1 MALSRKE
8 SAWHPFFWL
17 ATLVLVVAV
26 LALARTV
33 LVPLALAVLIAF
45 ALTPAVRPLERRL
58 GRGLAVT
65 VVVLL
70 AIGAVVSFGYLLERQ
85 LVSLTGQVSRYSES
99 MRRKVATLRPSA
111 QGGLATFSRTVDTL
125 VQELDQG
132 KQVPEARPVRVV
144 PGRASATE
152 RIANTVGPVLRP
164 LADFV
169 VVFVLVIFLVGRR
182 NDLRDRFIRLA
193 GRRHISLTTRTL
205 DEAGQRISRF
215 LLVQSAINGT
225 FGLAVAIGLSVIG
238 VGYAPLCGFLAAALR
253 FVPFLG
259 TLLGMLLPTTLAFAQ
274 LDGWWPMFATMALF
288 LALDATMSY
297 AVEPLVIGRRTGVSS
312 LAMIVMALFW
322 TWLWGPVGLLL
333 STPLTVCLAVLGR
346 QVSRLGFLAV
356 LLGDESPLEPEVT
369 FYQRLLAGDE
379 DDAARILD
387 RSLAVRPREQAFDAL
402 MVPALHLL
410 RRDRAEGAI
419 SEADHEGVLAAMGT
433 LLADLP
439 GPRPTPAPTCRR
451 ALAVPGQGAADAVAW
466 QMLALTL
473 DMSKVQIDV
482 MGVGALVS
490 EVVEAAARMAPDL
503 VCIVSVAPGGGSHVR
518 HLCRRLHQAQP
529 GLRIVVMRLEPEGE
543 APAEDDPPA
552 GNIVTASSLSA
563 ARLRIEQA
571 CLLEAPADRPLAVS
585 LGPAASVS

>member
-17 ATLVLVVAV
+17 ATLVLVVAI

-45 ALTPAVRPLERRL
+45 ALTPAVRVLERRL
-58 GRGLAVT
+58 GGFLAVT
-65 VVVLL
+65 LVMLL
-70 AIGAVVSFGYLLERQ
+70 AVGTVVSFGYLLERQ
-85 LVSLTGQVSRYSES
+85 LVDLSGQMSRYSES
-99 MRRKVATLRPSA
+99 MRKKVATLRPSA
-111 QGGLATFSRTVDTL
+111 QGGLAGLSRSVDTL

-132 KQVPEARPVRVV
+132 KAVPDARPVRVV
-144 PGRASATE
+144 PRQPTASE
-152 RIANTVGPVLRP
+152 RFENNVEPVLKP
-164 LADFV
+164 LANFV
-169 VVFVLVIFLVGRR
+169 VVLVLVIFLVSRR

-225 FGLAVAIGLSVIG
+225 FGVAAAIGLTFIG
-238 VGYAPLCGFLAAALR
+238 VGYAPLWGFLAAALR

-259 TLLGMLLPTTLAFAQ
+259 TLLGMLLPAALAFAQ
-274 LDGWWPMFATMALF
+274 LDGWAPMFTTMGLF
-288 LALDATMSY
+288 LGLDLTMTY

-356 LLGDESPLEPEVT
+356 LLGDESPLEPEIT

-379 DDAARILD
+379 DDASRLLD
-387 RSLAVRPREQAFDAL
+387 RSLEAQSREQAFDAL
-402 MVPALHLL
+402 MVPALHML
-410 RRDRAEGAI
+410 RRDRADGAI
-419 SEADHEGVLAAMGT
+419 SEGDFEGVLAAMST
-433 LLADLP
+433 LI
-439 GPRPTPAPTCRR
+439 GERPNPEPEPTPTCRR
-451 ALAVPGQGAADAVAW
+451 VLGVPGQNPADALAW
-466 QMLALTL
+466 EMLAHTL
-473 DMSKVQIDV
+473 DPTKVRIET
-482 MGVGALVS
+482 MGAGALVS
-490 EVVEAAARMAPDL
+490 EVVETAGREVPDL

-518 HLCRRLHQAQP
+518 HLCRRLQQAHP
-529 GLRIVVMRLEPEGE
+529 GLRIVVLRLEPEGE
-543 APAEDDPPA
+543 QPAEEDPLA
-552 GNIVTASSLSA
+552 GNTTTAGSLA
-563 ARLRIEQA
+563 GARLRIEQA
-571 CLLEAPADRPLAVS
+571 CLLESAAERPLPGALAPAITMS
-585 LGPAASVS
+585 